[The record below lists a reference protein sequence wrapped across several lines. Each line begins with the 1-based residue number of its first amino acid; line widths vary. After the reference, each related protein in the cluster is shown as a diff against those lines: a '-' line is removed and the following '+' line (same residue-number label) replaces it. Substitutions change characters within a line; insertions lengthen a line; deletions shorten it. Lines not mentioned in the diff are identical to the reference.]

1 VIILAFVLGLE
12 DNGLEVDKFNA
23 PPMALSTFK
32 SKPSYPLTLIDN
44 KMSR

>member
-12 DNGLEVDKFNA
+12 DKGLEVDKFNA
-23 PPMALSTFK
+23 ALMALSAFK

-44 KMSR
+44 KMSK